1 MLLGTINICPVLD
14 KGFWMSFIVL
24 NFQEVEWVD
33 IFANPVFIIIII
45 IITNLGA
52 FMGLRKI

>member
-1 MLLGTINICPVLD
+1 
-14 KGFWMSFIVL
+14 MSFIVL
-24 NFQEVEWVD
+24 NFQEVERVD

-52 FMGLRKI
+52 FRGLRKI